1 MGESRADA
9 VYQQTERRLFQL
21 TAGEDAA
28 VRGRLASLRRGAGK
42 RPGDDPRVWGILF
55 SGLPEEML
63 GRNEPTREE
72 WAIYTALTLYAVHQQ
87 SNDPHQHSMD
97 QKGISL
103 GLAASQ
109 LVTAT
114 ARPTAGKEEIDAAR
128 ERIAR
133 RFHQIALAPDMPSMV
148 YYLRSFI
155 QLLRSSDIGLD
166 YPRLAKDLYRYQLPD
181 GASSVRLAWGQDF
194 YRTEKTN
201 AESGKEE

>member
-9 VYQQTERRLFQL
+9 VFQQTERRLFQL
-21 TAGEDAA
+21 IAGEDAA

-42 RPGDDPRVWGILF
+42 SPGDDPRVWGILF
-55 SGLPEEML
+55 SGLPDEMM

-87 SNDPHQHSMD
+87 SNDPRQRSMN
-97 QKGISL
+97 QQGVSL
-103 GLAASQ
+103 GAAASR
-109 LVTAT
+109 LVAAT
-114 ARPTAGKEEIDAAR
+114 GGDDDAR
-128 ERIAR
+128 ERVAR
-133 RFHQIALAPDMPSMV
+133 RFHQVALAPDMPSMV

-181 GASSVRLAWGQDF
+181 VASSVRLAWGQDF
-194 YRTEKTN
+194 YRTEKTDDEN
-201 AESGKEE
+201 GKEE